1 MGRVA
6 VINEILG
13 KIGGRTYLEIGIR
26 YGRTFN
32 RIIAPRKIGVD
43 PVNAAP
49 RVREHLL
56 GHMGATYHCKTSDEF
71 FVHHGHI
78 FSNQKID
85 VALIDGLHTYGQ
97 SLKDVINC
105 LAHLADN
112 GVIVMHDCS
121 PPAASMAE
129 PLQESRNA
137 DGRPKP
143 FYKGEVPGTAMSGRQ
158 LSTYARVS
166 YVLNVF
172 VLDCDFGL
180 GVVTKGRPDNMLD
193 LSVEEI
199 QEMTFNELDKER
211 ELLLNLKNPE
221 YLSEFLTA
229 RALA

>member
-137 DGRPKP
+137 DGRPNL
-143 FYKGEVPGTAMSGRQ
+143 YKGGPWNGDVWKTIVHLRSCFD
-158 LSTYARVS
+158 
-166 YVLNVF
+166 VLNVF